1 MKPAETAVEQAFDI
15 LQFAAGILTGAATGF
30 TLGLLIWGLIRVL
43 AHRSEWIQILKKRTR
58 TPFLTLGPIL
68 GAWGGMQFT
77 TTRYELVGKWVAP
90 AQHIMLILVIS
101 VIGWLCYA
109 GSHLLQDIAELR
121 SEGQSSRRLTTQA
134 QMFRRILQVVIFIL
148 TLVTVILTF
157 PDARVLM
164 GSILASAG
172 VISLVAG
179 LAAQDSLSNTFAGL
193 QLTFTDAIRVG
204 DYLSVDGM
212 NGTVEEITL
221 TYVVL
226 RVWDDRR
233 IILPSTTFTKNRFEN
248 WTRVHT
254 KLLGTVELKLD
265 WRAPVALIRQ
275 EVDRLLTQT
284 DLWDHRTVN
293 VQVTESTEQW
303 MLVRIV
309 VSADNSGN
317 LWDLKCFLREHL
329 IRWLVETA
337 PYSLARARWQQEKI
351 TEVAHNRSEEEIAR
365 LAQELAALEN
375 NKADDES
382 GEPATDANKPPAEN
396 PEKSTAGKQK
406 TTAKV
411 RRKRIKDR
419 VNELISPEPAEAGES
434 QLEVAAATVKP
445 AHETVVLSASDLA
458 ELANLSSSKTNTA
471 SDRLYSGD
479 EEAEER
485 SRLTQGPGD
494 QALRQ
499 REETTVMRALRDGE
513 INLEEAL
520 SRFADHPESQ
530 QRILEEHEGKKAT
543 HERIT
548 D

>member
-15 LQFAAGILTGAATGF
+15 LQFTAGILTGAAAGF
-30 TLGLLIWGLIRVL
+30 ALGILVWGLVRLL
-43 AHRSEWIQILKKRTR
+43 ARRSEWMLILKKRTR

-68 GAWGGMQFT
+68 GAWGGMQVAIT
-77 TTRYELVGKWVAP
+77 QYELAGKWLTP
-90 AQHIMLILVIS
+90 AQHVMLILVIF

-109 GSHLLQDIAELR
+109 ATHLLQDIAELR

-134 QMFRRILQVVIFIL
+134 QMFRRILQVVIAIL
-148 TLVTVILTF
+148 TLVSIILTF

-233 IILPSTTFTKNRFEN
+233 IILPSTTFTKNKFEN

-265 WRAPVALIRQ
+265 WRAPVVLIRQ
-275 EVDRLLTQT
+275 EVDRLLAQT

-303 MLVRIV
+303 MMVRIV

-337 PYSLARARWQQEKI
+337 PYSLARVRWQQEEVK
-351 TEVAHNRSEEEIAR
+351 EVAHNRSEEEIVR

-375 NKADDES
+375 NEAD
-382 GEPATDANKPPAEN
+382 EPAEQPAEE
-396 PEKSTAGKQK
+396 PAKTAQEARLQASQK
-406 TTAKV
+406 RAAKV
-411 RRKRIKDR
+411 RRKRIRDR
-419 VNELISPEPAEAGES
+419 VSELANSEPEPSQAEENPLVVADTLPAGS
-434 QLEVAAATVKP
+434 R
-445 AHETVVLSASDLA
+445 ETVVLSASDLA
-458 ELANLSSSKTNTA
+458 ELAGLSTPKSGTT

-479 EEAEER
+479 DEADER
-485 SRLTQGPGD
+485 SKLTQGPGD

-513 INLEEAL
+513 IDLDEAL
-520 SRFADHPESQ
+520 ARFADYPESQ
-530 QRILEEHEGKKAT
+530 QRILDDHEGKRAT
-543 HERIT
+543 HDRIT

>member
-15 LQFAAGILTGAATGF
+15 LQFTAGILTGAAVGF
-30 TLGLLIWGLIRVL
+30 ALGILVWGLVRLL
-43 AHRSEWIQILKKRTR
+43 ARRSEWMLILKKRTR
-58 TPFLTLGPIL
+58 TPFLTLGPVL
-68 GAWGGMQFT
+68 GAWGGMQVAIT
-77 TTRYELVGKWVAP
+77 QYELAGKWLAP
-90 AQHIMLILVIS
+90 AQHVMLILVIF

-109 GSHLLQDIAELR
+109 ATHLLQDIAELR

-134 QMFRRILQVVIFIL
+134 QMFRRILQVVIAIL
-148 TLVTVILTF
+148 TLVSIILTF

-233 IILPSTTFTKNRFEN
+233 IILPSTTFTKNKFEN

-265 WRAPVALIRQ
+265 WRAPVVLIRQ
-275 EVDRLLTQT
+275 EVDRLLAQT

-303 MLVRIV
+303 MMVRIV

-337 PYSLARARWQQEKI
+337 PYSLARVRWQQEEVK
-351 TEVAHNRSEEEIAR
+351 EVAHNRSEEEIVR

-375 NKADDES
+375 NEAD
-382 GEPATDANKPPAEN
+382 EPAEQPAEE
-396 PEKSTAGKQK
+396 PAKTAQEARLQASQK
-406 TTAKV
+406 RAAKV
-411 RRKRIKDR
+411 RRKRIRDR
-419 VNELISPEPAEAGES
+419 VSELANSEPEPSQAEENPLVVADTLPAGS
-434 QLEVAAATVKP
+434 R
-445 AHETVVLSASDLA
+445 ETVVLSASDLA
-458 ELANLSSSKTNTA
+458 ELAGLSTPKSGTT

-479 EEAEER
+479 DEADER
-485 SRLTQGPGD
+485 SKLTQGPGD

-513 INLEEAL
+513 IDLDEAL
-520 SRFADHPESQ
+520 ARFADYPKSQ
-530 QRILEEHEGKKAT
+530 QRILDDHEGKRAT
-543 HERIT
+543 HDRIT

>member
-15 LQFAAGILTGAATGF
+15 LQFTAGILTGAAVGF
-30 TLGLLIWGLIRVL
+30 ALGILVWGLVRLL
-43 AHRSEWIQILKKRTR
+43 ARRSEWMLILKKRTR

-68 GAWGGMQFT
+68 GAWGGMQVAIT
-77 TTRYELVGKWVAP
+77 QYELAGKWLTP
-90 AQHIMLILVIS
+90 AQHVMLILVIF

-109 GSHLLQDIAELR
+109 ATHLLQDIAELR

-134 QMFRRILQVVIFIL
+134 QMFRRILQVVIAIL
-148 TLVTVILTF
+148 TLVSIILTF

-233 IILPSTTFTKNRFEN
+233 IILPSTTFTKNKFEN

-265 WRAPVALIRQ
+265 WRAPVVLIRQ
-275 EVDRLLTQT
+275 EVDRLLAQT

-303 MLVRIV
+303 MMVRIV

-337 PYSLARARWQQEKI
+337 PYSLARVRWQQEEVK
-351 TEVAHNRSEEEIAR
+351 EVAHNRSEEEIVR

-375 NKADDES
+375 NEAD
-382 GEPATDANKPPAEN
+382 EPAEQPAEE
-396 PEKSTAGKQK
+396 PAKTAQEARLQASQK
-406 TTAKV
+406 RAAKV
-411 RRKRIKDR
+411 RRKRIRDR
-419 VNELISPEPAEAGES
+419 VSELANSEPEPSQAEENPLVVADTLPAGS
-434 QLEVAAATVKP
+434 R
-445 AHETVVLSASDLA
+445 ETVVLSASDLA
-458 ELANLSSSKTNTA
+458 ELAGLSTPKSGTT

-479 EEAEER
+479 DEADER
-485 SRLTQGPGD
+485 SKLTQGPGD

-513 INLEEAL
+513 IDLDEAL
-520 SRFADHPESQ
+520 ARFADYPESQ
-530 QRILEEHEGKKAT
+530 QRILDDHEGKRAT
-543 HERIT
+543 HDRIT

>member
-15 LQFAAGILTGAATGF
+15 LQFTAGILTGAAVGF
-30 TLGLLIWGLIRVL
+30 ALGILVWGLVRLL
-43 AHRSEWIQILKKRTR
+43 ARHSEWMLILKKRTR

-68 GAWGGMQFT
+68 GAWGGMQVAIT
-77 TTRYELVGKWVAP
+77 QYELAGKWLTP
-90 AQHIMLILVIS
+90 AQHVMLILVIF

-109 GSHLLQDIAELR
+109 ATHLLQDIAELR

-134 QMFRRILQVVIFIL
+134 QMFRRILQVVIAIL
-148 TLVTVILTF
+148 TLVSIILTF

-233 IILPSTTFTKNRFEN
+233 IILPSTTFTKNKFEN

-265 WRAPVALIRQ
+265 WRAPVVLIRQ
-275 EVDRLLTQT
+275 EVDRLLAQT

-303 MLVRIV
+303 MMVRIV

-337 PYSLARARWQQEKI
+337 PYSLARVRWQQEEVK
-351 TEVAHNRSEEEIAR
+351 EVAHNRSEEEIVR

-375 NKADDES
+375 NEAD
-382 GEPATDANKPPAEN
+382 EPAEQPAEE
-396 PEKSTAGKQK
+396 PAKTAQEARLQASQK
-406 TTAKV
+406 RAAKV
-411 RRKRIKDR
+411 RRKRIRDR
-419 VNELISPEPAEAGES
+419 VSELANSEPEPSQAEENPLVVADTLPAGS
-434 QLEVAAATVKP
+434 R
-445 AHETVVLSASDLA
+445 ETVVLSASDLA
-458 ELANLSSSKTNTA
+458 ELAGLSTPKSGTT

-479 EEAEER
+479 DEADER
-485 SRLTQGPGD
+485 SKLTQGPGD

-513 INLEEAL
+513 IDLDEAL
-520 SRFADHPESQ
+520 ARFADYPESQ
-530 QRILEEHEGKKAT
+530 QRILDDHEGKRAT
-543 HERIT
+543 HDRIT

>member
-15 LQFAAGILTGAATGF
+15 LQFTAGILTGAAAGF
-30 TLGLLIWGLIRVL
+30 ALGILVWGLVRLL
-43 AHRSEWIQILKKRTR
+43 ARRSEWMLILKKRTR

-68 GAWGGMQFT
+68 GAWGGMQVAIT
-77 TTRYELVGKWVAP
+77 QYELAGKWLTP
-90 AQHIMLILVIS
+90 AQHVMLILVIF

-109 GSHLLQDIAELR
+109 ATHLLQDIAELR

-134 QMFRRILQVVIFIL
+134 QMFRRILQVVIAIL
-148 TLVTVILTF
+148 TLVSIILTF

-233 IILPSTTFTKNRFEN
+233 IILPSTTFTKNKFEN

-265 WRAPVALIRQ
+265 WRAPVVLIRQ
-275 EVDRLLTQT
+275 EVDRLLAQT

-303 MLVRIV
+303 MMVRIV

-337 PYSLARARWQQEKI
+337 PYSLARVRWQQE
-351 TEVAHNRSEEEIAR
+351 EVKEVTHNRSEEEIVR

-375 NKADDES
+375 NEAD
-382 GEPATDANKPPAEN
+382 EPAEQPAEE
-396 PEKSTAGKQK
+396 PAKTAQEARLQASQK
-406 TTAKV
+406 RAAKV
-411 RRKRIKDR
+411 RRKRIRDR
-419 VNELISPEPAEAGES
+419 VSELANSEPEPSQAEENPLVVADTLPAGS
-434 QLEVAAATVKP
+434 R
-445 AHETVVLSASDLA
+445 ETVVLSASDLA
-458 ELANLSSSKTNTA
+458 ELAGLSTPKSGTT

-479 EEAEER
+479 DEADER
-485 SRLTQGPGD
+485 SKLTQGPGD

-513 INLEEAL
+513 IDLDEAL
-520 SRFADHPESQ
+520 ARFADYPESQ
-530 QRILEEHEGKKAT
+530 QRILDDHEGKRAT
-543 HERIT
+543 HDRIT